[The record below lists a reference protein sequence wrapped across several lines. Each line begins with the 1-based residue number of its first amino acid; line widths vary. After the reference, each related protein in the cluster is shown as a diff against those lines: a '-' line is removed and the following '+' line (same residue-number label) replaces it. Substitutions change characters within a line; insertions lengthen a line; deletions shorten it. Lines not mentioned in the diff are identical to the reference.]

1 VSYLLGKLVLPLL
14 HIEEKVLY
22 THEIIYR
29 PKTKMDAETCWATL
43 NLLKKYSELGRA
55 IEEIGR
61 YYKEYMVAMVC
72 IIRVLSVDIK
82 VMVR

>member
-1 VSYLLGKLVLPLL
+1 
-14 HIEEKVLY
+14 
-22 THEIIYR
+22 
-29 PKTKMDAETCWATL
+29 MDAETCWATL